1 MTSDHYHRDQG
12 DSSPQILVFYNKRL
26 GWGFGMTTTTTTIT
40 PPLLKFRRT
49 MNDNYDNNDNN
60 DNNDNDVNQSFIKIS
75 DCKE

>member
-1 MTSDHYHRDQG
+1 MTSDHYNRDQG

-40 PPLLKFRRT
+40 TITMITTTTNPSLKFRIAK
-49 MNDNYDNNDNN
+49 
-60 DNNDNDVNQSFIKIS
+60 NDNDDNQSFIKIS